1 MAQVISTDQPMR
13 EAEIAAVRYLNEDLQ
28 EHLEQLGNNTTAIAK
43 ETQER
48 NENVSFLSQAIERTS
63 MALSTETTNREEADE
78 KINDRIKGLGIHSIH
93 THVVNI
99 NIPESSS
106 SSESVGGSSVQHT
119 VLTLPDG
126 VNEHDIVF
134 LTSVHTAYDEQEPY
148 QSLPSVHVQD
158 HSAYND
164 ETKTLTWYLEY
175 SITHKYQVNIR
186 VEVVLL
192 VPLAEEE

>member
-13 EAEIAAVRYLNEDLQ
+13 EAEIAAVRYLNEDLP

-48 NENVSFLSQAIERTS
+48 NDAVSFLSQVIERNS
-63 MALSTETTNREEADE
+63 MAISTETQEREEADE

-99 NIPESSS
+99 NIPEESSS
-106 SSESVGGSSVQHT
+106 TSTGGSRVQHT

-126 VNEHDIVF
+126 VNKNDIVF
-134 LTSVHTAYDEQEPY
+134 LTSVHTTYDEQEPY
-148 QSLPSVHVQD
+148 QYSPNVYVQD
-158 HSAYND
+158 NSAYND
-164 ETKTLTWYLEY
+164 ETKTLTWYLAY
-175 SITHKYQVNIR
+175 GMTHHYQVNIR

>member
-13 EAEIAAVRYLNEDLQ
+13 EAEIAAVRYLNEDLP

-48 NENVSFLSQAIERTS
+48 NDAVSFLSQVIERNS
-63 MALSTETTNREEADE
+63 MAISTETQEREEADE

-99 NIPESSS
+99 NLPEESSS
-106 SSESVGGSSVQHT
+106 LSISGSRVQHT

-126 VNEHDIVF
+126 VNKNDIVF
-134 LTSVHTAYDEQEPY
+134 LTSVHTTYDEQESY
-148 QSLPSVHVQD
+148 QYLPNVYVQD
-158 HSAYND
+158 NSAYND
-164 ETKTLTWYLEY
+164 ETKTLTWYLAY
-175 SITHKYQVNIR
+175 SITHHYQVNIR